1 MADLNFEEERI
12 SFTPLILYIDYIY
25 LLHTDYL
32 KKNYKNLTPS
42 DVTYLI
48 NIFYHQNCSQR
59 DLAELLFVS
68 ESNVTQIIK
77 KLEKNG
83 YVVRNPDSSNKSRK
97 ILNLTTEGKNIV
109 FMILKE
115 MYEWEGQFFK
125 DYSSEDVEKFKR
137 CFMNIHKRQL
147 IPSKVLY
154 NHINI

>member
-1 MADLNFEEERI
+1 
-12 SFTPLILYIDYIY
+12 
-25 LLHTDYL
+25 
-32 KKNYKNLTPS
+32 
-42 DVTYLI
+42 
-48 NIFYHQNCSQR
+48 

-125 DYSSEDVEKFKR
+125 IILQRMLRNSRR

-154 NHINI
+154 NHIIVI